1 MFGYQLTRSPWYK
14 KPRIQRGRWDSSG
27 RGNYSGRGL
36 KGQGSRTG
44 TSMRSS
50 FEGGQTPLIQ
60 RLPKLRGFKRHFK
73 LLTKYQP
80 VNLSALE
87 ADVRVENGM
96 TITLENLI
104 VRGYAHKND
113 MVKILG
119 NWDISKKLSFSGIHK
134 FSTTAQ
140 EKITAAGGSI
150 A

>member
-14 KPRIQRGRWDSSG
+14 KSRIQRGRWDSSG

-96 TITLENLI
+96 TITLENLV

>member
-96 TITLENLI
+96 TITLENLV

>member
-1 MFGYQLTRSPWYK
+1 
-14 KPRIQRGRWDSSG
+14 
-27 RGNYSGRGL
+27 
-36 KGQGSRTG
+36 
-44 TSMRSS
+44 MRSS

-96 TITLENLI
+96 TITLENLV

-119 NWDISKKLSFSGIHK
+119 N
-134 FSTTAQ
+134 
-140 EKITAAGGSI
+140 
-150 A
+150 

>member
-14 KPRIQRGRWDSSG
+14 KARIQRGRGDSSG

-50 FEGGQTPLIQ
+50 FEGGQTPLVQ

-73 LLTKYQP
+73 LLTVYQP
-80 VNLSALE
+80 VNTSALE
-87 ADVRVENGM
+87 ADVRIETGSVV
-96 TITLENLI
+96 TFDNL
-104 VRGYAHKND
+104 VLRGYAHKND
-113 MVKILG
+113 KVKILG
-119 NWDISKKLSFSGIHK
+119 NGDLTKKLTFSGIHK
-134 FSTTAQ
+134 FSATA
-140 EKITAAGGSI
+140 EAKITEAGGSI